1 MYTWKASLPMESYIH
16 LSHANNP
23 LLILWLYIFLLCLS
37 PALHLFFHLTRISS
51 PVVQF
56 FFFLS
61 YLQDS
66 FCFHFVVFLCK
77 ISRAVILLCIF
88 NLDIIYINFLTRSH
102 DLQSKQKPKCRNYDL
117 SPANLQTF
125 FFLLS
130 WGMYP
135 PLWNICPTTTLYFLL
150 LELDLFSIP
159 LSLPYFKCLTLV
171 GSPFNIYT
179 CLLAHQLFRDGFPS
193 RY

>member
-1 MYTWKASLPMESYIH
+1 MGSCVYRCGSLGQIRLLLCHTLIFFKLCALSDCIIFFLRHLSPLNYQLIQLENFVFHSWASEIWLHISFSTLFSANKKAEILYTWKASLPMESYIH

-23 LLILWLYIFLLCLS
+23 LLILWLYMFLLCLS

-102 DLQSKQKPKCRNYDL
+102 DLQSK
-117 SPANLQTF
+117 
-125 FFLLS
+125 
-130 WGMYP
+130 
-135 PLWNICPTTTLYFLL
+135 
-150 LELDLFSIP
+150 
-159 LSLPYFKCLTLV
+159 
-171 GSPFNIYT
+171 
-179 CLLAHQLFRDGFPS
+179 
-193 RY
+193 